1 MGAKNL
7 FELTPNHAL
16 EAPCSERLGASS
28 VKRLAKNLIMRG
40 GALRQDQAK
49 REPIGREKPRAKL
62 LAISCA
68 GQPARWGR
76 KPAGQ
81 HCERAATSK
90 TLCVERSSAG
100 HGGSGGFCVGFRHTS
115 GRCLF
120 LPRAL
125 G

>member
-16 EAPCSERLGASS
+16 EAPFPERPGASL
-28 VKRLAKNLIMRG
+28 VNRLAKNLIMRG

-49 REPIGREKPRAKL
+49 REAIGREKPRAKL

-68 GQPARWGR
+68 GQLARRGR

-81 HCERAATSK
+81 HCERVVRSM
-90 TLCVERSSAG
+90 TLCGKRSSAG

-115 GRCLF
+115 DRCLF
-120 LPRAL
+120 LPRAP